1 MNPPTT
7 STRHALGQAIGLTAF
22 VWGYPLVES
31 LRTCRLQTL
40 TGNGE
45 HASWRSEIDQL
56 QHVRRVSTDADRDVV
71 TPANDLL
78 YTTGWIN
85 LANGPRL
92 LHVPAAARHPGRYF
106 VLALYDAWTNNFD
119 NPGLRNCAAGGEAI
133 WLVGPDHPA
142 DALPADGRRVLR
154 APTDLVWLIARVLAG
169 AGDDV
174 IAAQAL
180 QAEIR
185 LELPE
190 GTRSGARPGVVD
202 HWSGPPEDTMAAWMA
217 RPDDIASFG
226 PHFFN
231 NLCHGLAS
239 QKVPASDTGLARWIA
254 SQGLMPDLSFDF
266 FQLDEALRAGL
277 LQGLRDGAALML
289 EGSRS
294 RKARPWAT
302 HFGLGRYDCDYLVRA
317 LTAYKGL
324 GALAADEAVYAMG
337 DFDAARAPLHGRQRY
352 RLRFEPGELPPVDA
366 FWSVTLYDAD
376 RFLYPNALG
385 RHSIGDRTPDLV
397 HDADGGLTLAISHEP
412 PADRRNWLPAPAGQF
427 YLVLRMYLP
436 RPEVR
441 SWTIPP
447 LQAESA

>member
-1 MNPPTT
+1 MSPTT
-7 STRHALGQAIGLTAF
+7 TDTRRALGQAIGLTAF

-40 TGNGE
+40 TGAGE
-45 HASWRSEIDQL
+45 HASWRADIDQL

-106 VLALYDAWTNNFD
+106 VLALYDAWTNNFE
-119 NPGLRNCAAGGEAI
+119 NPGLRNCAPEGEAL

-142 DALPADGRRVLR
+142 EALPADGRRVLR

-185 LELPE
+185 LERPE
-190 GTRSGARPGVVD
+190 GTDGGTHPGAVE

-217 RPDDIASFG
+217 RPGDIGTFG
-226 PHFFN
+226 LHFFN
-231 NLCHGLAS
+231 NLCRGLAS
-239 QKVPASDTGLARWIA
+239 QKVPASDAGLAQWVA
-254 SQGLMPDLSFDF
+254 SQGLIPNMAFDF
-266 FQLDEALRAGL
+266 HQLNDTLREGL
-277 LQGLRDGAALML
+277 LQGLSAGAALLL

-302 HFGLGRYDCDYLVRA
+302 HFGIGRYGCDYLVRA

-324 GALAADEAVYAMG
+324 GALASDEAVYAMG
-337 DFDAARAPLHGRQRY
+337 DFDASHAPLHGRQRY

-376 RFLYPNALG
+376 RFLHPNVIG
-385 RHSIGDRTPDLV
+385 RHAIGDRTPDLA
-397 HDADGGLTLAISHEP
+397 HDADGGLTLTVSHEP
-412 PADRRNWLPAPAGQF
+412 PADRRNWLPAPAGPF

-441 SWTIPP
+441 TWSIPP